1 MQRAAIL
8 KTAST
13 RGSSEAGWV
22 FAWSKGI
29 TVHVGSRADQYGLDS
44 ALVESNCAVSCP
56 PLNQGAAF
64 LPAEQAS
71 YSIFR
76 NFRHT
81 GEAWSNT

>member
-1 MQRAAIL
+1 VQRAAIL

-22 FAWSKGI
+22 SVWSKGI

-44 ALVESNCAVSCP
+44 ALGERVSVR
-56 PLNQGAAF
+56 PLPNQASAF

-81 GEAWSNT
+81 GEASSNT